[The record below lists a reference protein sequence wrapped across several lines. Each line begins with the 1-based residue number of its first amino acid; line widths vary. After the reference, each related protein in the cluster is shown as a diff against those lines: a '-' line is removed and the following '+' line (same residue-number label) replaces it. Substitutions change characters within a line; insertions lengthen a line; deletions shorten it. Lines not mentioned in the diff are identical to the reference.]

1 MWRDDILCINL
12 GKLGAVPHLS
22 VNAVWYANI
31 DRKTRSDQ
39 TIFMVMKNISE
50 VKAQL
55 SSLLGRVA
63 KGEVIVI
70 GKAGKPVAK
79 IVAFGGIEKTRKP
92 GALKGK
98 IKIAADFAELPEDI
112 AAAFGVADDNT
123 PAK

>member
-1 MWRDDILCINL
+1 
-12 GKLGAVPHLS
+12 VQ
-22 VNAVWYANI
+22 YI
-31 DRKTRSDQ
+31 DVIIHFVFKDKIDVQTRSDQ
-39 TIFMVMKNISE
+39 TIIMVMKNISE

-98 IKIAADFAELPEDI
+98 IKMAPDFAELPEDI
-112 AAAFGVADDNT
+112 ASAFGVTAVDVKAEKDSSR
-123 PAK
+123 